1 LNLTKNFIAKKPDLM
16 SAQQHDHKPNL
27 LVSIL
32 QNKSPRCRRGDM
44 YQYKGAIRIKGL
56 MKMNEHCP
64 VCGQPLNMEPG
75 FYYGTNMTS
84 YLLAILVSII
94 SFVLWIL
101 IIGVSLQDSRFFWW
115 IGFNAVLLLAL
126 QPPIMRI
133 SRTVWLTFFVKYTPN
148 WREGDIK
155 EQFSVNK
162 DQANNW

>member
-1 LNLTKNFIAKKPDLM
+1 M
-16 SAQQHDHKPNL
+16 CAQHHDHKPNL

-32 QNKSPRCRRGDM
+32 QNKCPRCRRGDM
-44 YQYKGAIRIKGL
+44 YQYKGAFRIKGL

-84 YLLAILVSII
+84 YLLAILISII
-94 SFVLWIL
+94 SFILWIL

-133 SRTVWLTFFVKYTPN
+133 SRTVWLTFFVKYSPN
-148 WREGDIK
+148 WRKGDIK

-162 DQANNW
+162 EQANNW